1 MKTINFLL
9 AGVGGQ
15 GTILAGEL
23 LAHVGLSM
31 GFEAKKAEVH
41 GMSQRG
47 GSVTSHVRWGT
58 HVFSPVAGAGEVDFL
73 LAFEK
78 LEGLRS
84 IHMLRPTAIAL
95 INQENIIPTSVTSQN
110 QVYPLDDEIHAAFA
124 KSIQRAIFVD
134 ASDTAKALGVPQTM
148 NVVLI
153 GALAAVLSAYPAA
166 EFTQSDDVWLDVIVK
181 RVPAKYAE
189 LNKTAF
195 FAGKTLITLP
205 QKENV

>member
-23 LAHVGLSM
+23 LAHVGLAM
-31 GFEAKKAEVH
+31 GFEVKKAEVH

-58 HVFSPVAGAGEVDFL
+58 RVFAPVAGAGEVDFL

-78 LEGLRS
+78 LEGLRN
-84 IHMLRPTAIAL
+84 IHMLCPTAIAL
-95 INQENIIPTSVTSQN
+95 INQENIIPISVTSQN
-110 QVYPLDDEIHAAFA
+110 QVYPTDGEIQGAFA
-124 KSIQRAIFVD
+124 KTIQRAIFIN
-134 ASDTAKALGVPQTM
+134 ASDTAKRLGVPQTM

-153 GALAAVLSAYPAA
+153 GALAAVLEEYPAA
-166 EFTQSDDVWLDVIVK
+166 EFTQSDTIWVDAITK

-195 FAGKTLITLP
+195 FAGKSLITLP